1 MGLNQNF
8 NNNRIRQLGFYCL
21 MLVLLLASVYTM
33 LNTGSTEGKL
43 EYSEVLSLF
52 REEKVESFSLD
63 MDSGEL
69 VMKLREKDA
78 DGQDLYAVEIANFS
92 AFYND
97 LNGEIQRQLEEGI
110 LTRYDYIPAE
120 EPSIWLSFLPY
131 AFMLL
136 IFGGFWFSMMKRAQ
150 GGDMGG
156 VARFSKARTR
166 LGSEEK
172 TRKTFADVAG
182 ADEEK
187 EELMEVVDFL
197 RNPQAYTDMGAHI
210 PRGVLLVGP
219 PGTGK
224 TLLAKAVA
232 GEANVEFLT
241 ISGSDFVELY
251 VGVGASRVRDLFDQA
266 KNVAPAIVFIDEI
279 DAVGRQRGSGLG
291 GGHDEREQTL
301 NQLLVEMDGFN
312 DNDGVIVMAATNRA
326 DILDNA
332 LLRPGRFDRQI
343 YVGAPDVKGREEI
356 LKVHARNKM
365 LGDDVDLKSIA
376 RGTIGF
382 TGADLENLLN
392 EAALLAVR
400 RRQRFIRQEDME
412 EAILKV
418 EMGPEKRSR
427 VVSEKARKLTAYHEA
442 GHAVVGYYLKHVDP
456 VHYITIIP
464 RGGAGGFTLFRPEE
478 DQSYQTRQGMFESIV
493 MALGGRVSE
502 KLFLD
507 DISTGAQGDIQQA
520 SDTAR
525 KMVTVYG
532 MSERLGPIS
541 FDSSEHSI
549 FIGRDFGQTKS
560 YSEETAGIIDE
571 EVRKIFDQAL
581 TRAESILREHSDVL
595 VALAEYL
602 LVNETMTGE
611 DFAYFCEHKCL
622 PPLPEKS
629 PEVQKA
635 EAELLS
641 GGEAGAEE
649 TAEIPEEGSEA
660 PAEENEDAPEAE

>member
-1 MGLNQNF
+1 
-8 NNNRIRQLGFYCL
+8 

-78 DGQDLYAVEIANFS
+78 AGQDLYAVEIANFS

-266 KNVAPAIVFIDEI
+266 KKVAPAIVFIDEI

-611 DFAYFCEHKCL
+611 DFAYYCEHKCL
-622 PPLPEKS
+622 PPLP
-629 PEVQKA
+629 
-635 EAELLS
+635 
-641 GGEAGAEE
+641 
-649 TAEIPEEGSEA
+649 
-660 PAEENEDAPEAE
+660 